1 MKFAQAVSLVC
12 ANHKASTKQ
21 TLFFLGPPGIGKS
34 SVAHEAKR
42 VLKEADSIEVDVV
55 VVDLSNALPEDLN
68 GLPKT
73 DGEVMRF
80 VPDEWLYRLCRPG
93 AQAIL
98 VLDDLAAA
106 SSAIQ
111 VATRQ
116 LALDRRIHNH
126 VLSEGVSIIVT
137 GNRST
142 DGAKATQLPSHFRNS
157 VLLVSMDPDFD
168 SWVSWYR
175 RQEGVDRS
183 IVSFLLF
190 AKKFFS
196 SSPQEADN
204 LGAFATP
211 RSWSMLGR
219 MLSYV
224 VPLRDEE
231 ILRETVYGLV
241 GSGPGVEY
249 LAFRSMQNDVV
260 DIPHFLRDPKGAI
273 PSPSELERSYLI
285 AICSA
290 AVARVVE
297 SKGANDTYDNL
308 VYAMAHVA
316 QDKRDLFA
324 YAFQLTESLGGK
336 EGRQKFSFAVNR
348 VAKQDRSVIALVK
361 GISELMGQF

>member
-1 MKFAQAVSLVC
+1 MKFAQAVRLVC
-12 ANHKASTKQ
+12 ANHKSSTKQ

-34 SVAHEAKR
+34 SIAYEAKR
-42 VLKEADSIEVDVV
+42 VLKETDLIDVDVV

-80 VPDEWLYRLCRPG
+80 IPDEWLHRLCRPG

-126 VLSEGVSIIVT
+126 ILSDGVSIIVT

-157 VLLVSMDPDFD
+157 VLLVSIDPDFD
-168 SWVSWYR
+168 AWVSWYR
-175 RQEGVDRS
+175 HQENVDRS

-196 SSPQEADN
+196 TVPQEADK

-219 MLSYV
+219 LLPQIA
-224 VPLRDEE
+224 PLRDED
-231 ILRETVYGLV
+231 ILRETVHGLV
-241 GSGPGVEY
+241 GTGPGVEY
-249 LAFRSMQNDVV
+249 LAFRSMQNDTI
-260 DIPHFLRDPKGAI
+260 DIQDFLRDPKRTLPA
-273 PSPSELERSYLI
+273 PSDLERSYLI

-290 AVARVVE
+290 AVTRVVE
-297 SKGANDTYDNL
+297 GKGSDDYDKL

-316 QDKRDLFA
+316 TDKRDLFA
-324 YAFQLTESLGGK
+324 YAFQLAESLGGK
-336 EGRQKFSFAVNR
+336 EARQKFSFAVSR
-348 VAKQDRSVIALVK
+348 VAKQDKSVLSLVK
-361 GISELMGQF
+361 TISDLLGQF